1 MTRVDEVMLDW
12 VPADW
17 RDQQISIDRH
27 MSACLSVC
35 QSACLSVCVC
45 VDCRLMTGKTIR
57 IDSPGR
63 MESIYVSE
71 SKLQFIDSEI
81 CAQMIASNKSAI
93 TTEN

>member
-17 RDQQISIDRH
+17 PDQQISIDRH
-27 MSACLSVC
+27 MSACLF
-35 QSACLSVCVC
+35 VCVC